1 MPKLKTIIKRNL
13 AGRKIL
19 ILLILTNIIYA
30 LMLTITI
37 PKVMSIAG
45 GMKLLDMMPTG
56 YTPEYVNSL
65 LNALGETGR
74 HAYLYN
80 QIPLDMIYPFL
91 FGISYCLLLAYIF
104 KKPGKLDSNVFY
116 LCLIPLF
123 SGLFD
128 YAENIGIITILN
140 SYPDNPVILSQTTN
154 VFSVLKSAFTTIYFI
169 ILIISIIIY
178 GVKFLNLKRK

>member
-19 ILLILTNIIYA
+19 ILLILTNIIYT

-37 PKVMSIAG
+37 PKVMSMAG

-74 HAYLYN
+74 
-80 QIPLDMIYPFL
+80 IMT
-91 FGISYCLLLAYIF
+91 
-104 KKPGKLDSNVFY
+104 
-116 LCLIPLF
+116 
-123 SGLFD
+123 
-128 YAENIGIITILN
+128 ENK
-140 SYPDNPVILSQTTN
+140 QT
-154 VFSVLKSAFTTIYFI
+154 VQK
-169 ILIISIIIY
+169 
-178 GVKFLNLKRK
+178 